1 MHTLLRYCLFPD
13 KHHRKKNN
21 IDNIEEEMKKF
32 TVNEPEEEEKPV
44 KKQTKVSFDEVE
56 IYHTFYSICAFN
68 SVLFTLC

>member
-1 MHTLLRYCLFPD
+1 MVSHWELIYCLCPD

-44 KKQTKVSFDEVE
+44 KVKKPTKVKVSFDKER
-56 IYHTFYSICAFN
+56 IN
-68 SVLFTLC
+68 L